1 MLTRHRYIMNKLK
14 KEIKKSLTKI
24 VGEDLGNK
32 IFEANFPKP
41 IVNYKSGK
49 ILTFKEIR
57 ELPEGTVIHIYY
69 TDEDDHL
76 RENGFQKLHKD
87 KSGEE
92 FSAGAFPFPMNKHE
106 SDDELIKDAENSGWH
121 FTIREAIKVSSSEF
135 KKIEKQRQINERAME
150 LLEKIRDGEKLT
162 KEEKKELK
170 KAGIGIV

>member
-1 MLTRHRYIMNKLK
+1 MSKLK

-41 IVNYKSGK
+41 IINYKSGK
-49 ILTFKEIR
+49 ILTFKELK
-57 ELPEGTVIHIYY
+57 ELPEDTVIHIYY
-69 TDEDDHL
+69 TDEDGNE
-76 RENGFQKLHKD
+76 RENGFQKLSKYD
-87 KSGEE
+87 EEE

-106 SDDELIKDAENSGWH
+106 SDDELIKDAENSGWN
-121 FTIREAIKVSSSEF
+121 FTIREAIRVSSSEF
-135 KKIEKQRQINERAME
+135 KKLEKQRQINERAIE
-150 LLEKIRDGEKLT
+150 LLDKIRDGEKLT